1 MANNGRVTID
11 VDINGHIK
19 GFEQA
24 VSKANQE
31 LQKLRIDDKA
41 TKGAKEMFKTLQSE
55 LTRYEQLSQDALSG
69 KNVASALN
77 KSKNTIIS
85 TLKSIGRE
93 YQSLGKGD
101 IGFSEEVKK
110 LQSQL
115 DVLKSGFG
123 DIGNEVADKFANRIY
138 EPLDKLD
145 GKMKASRTH
154 VDDFMAAL
162 RTGDPTKVAEEFQKL
177 QQYYDRF
184 GSKNEYVRQS
194 FEACKE
200 SSENFNTTMSST
212 IQEMD
217 KLDNEIKTLTDQDFA
232 SLQSILE
239 KLGID
244 FNDFTRWINENTDA
258 NIRLGQATRESE
270 REFSNLENRIKHF
283 FSLTNGFMLFR
294 RAVQGAF
301 NTVKELDAVMT
312 ETAVVTDF
320 SVSDMWDKL
329 PEYTKMANELGATTK
344 GAYETATLYY
354 QQGLKTN
361 EVMAVSA
368 ETMKMARI
376 AGLDYATATDY
387 MTAALRG
394 FNMEI
399 TTDSAERVNDVY
411 SRLAAVTAS
420 NTQEISVAMT
430 KVASLAH
437 NANMEF
443 ETTAAFLAQIIETT
457 RESAETAGTALK
469 TVVARFTEV
478 KKLYNEGELLGT
490 DEEGEEIDVNKV
502 STALRSAGIDMNKYF
517 TGQVG
522 LDDIFMELASKWDSL
537 DKVQQRYI
545 ATMAAGSRQQSRFI
559 AMMSNYQRTL
569 ELVGEAE
576 NSAGAGQKQ
585 FEKTMESLEAKLNK
599 LKNAWDSFLM
609 GLANSDLI
617 KSAVDWLTELITKLN
632 DFINGISNGNGV
644 FKTFVTL
651 MTTLAGMKLG
661 KALLTG
667 TTGLLSGLMGIG
679 NRKQGNNFKDIFS
692 PRQGQGWLFG
702 NGENIGLGASVI
714 ENASIGIMGIGN
726 KFSMAAGKV
735 NLFTKAMTEGGI
747 KTALSTSQMGT
758 AFGGLL
764 TTLKASA
771 VAAGQ
776 FLLAIAP
783 YAIALGAVALAI
795 YAVVKAIKDY
805 NNRFEIMHENAQKMR
820 DDAQATRDAIDENRN
835 LVSSISDKQD
845 SLDNMIKGTKE
856 WKDAV
861 ADLNSEIQNL
871 IDLDPEAANFV
882 TVQNGVFVLDEE
894 GYKKVLA
901 SKEAK
906 TYNQEKVSYAKDT
919 ETYEAEAENV
929 LNTKIQGKSREWKYR
944 TNPVEGSVG
953 YGVDVKRNLSKDE
966 VERLYEDV
974 MSGALTQA
982 MVNATNETGKTEYEE
997 YLKNNFGL
1005 NSLDIDWATL
1015 FANASEYAE
1024 AKNNA
1029 QTSRDTYAQQFGLTS
1044 ISEAEYDAKIATK
1057 TKEFEKLTGEELVKQ
1072 AEQLGVDWTA
1082 AMDQILD
1089 IHKWDP
1095 DYIFDF
1101 KDLSFRTLLAQD
1113 LAEATAF
1120 NFEELHPE
1128 MSSAYIN
1135 NQTGMN
1141 DLQKQQFSFNLNTM
1155 ESAGIQ
1161 LNSDLLAQAAEYT
1174 KSGKDIQ
1181 ELIDSLIKLMDIEN
1195 SHAKNVEALRKT
1207 NENAGFGLSEEEI
1220 EAQTKAWEK
1229 DEKEIKELQKVLS
1242 DTPEDYEAIQEAA
1255 EKAFDSKVTK
1265 DFIEQNIDEFE
1276 KLAAG
1281 GEDAVDA
1288 FNRLAERLA
1297 VNNVNDALIEMGKN
1311 ALDLGGIIDQIN
1323 AMEISVG
1330 GSADLTPIYDSLVQ
1344 MLEDAGVATEQATKI
1359 AEGFLTS
1366 LNYELTWADDGYDY
1380 ITVPEIKAGVKG
1392 DKYTVTES
1400 TGKEGGGVRIPVQ
1413 RKRLIASK
1421 TGPSPL
1427 KSAGLGGSGGSG
1439 GSGGGGGGGSNSNP
1453 DRWLNPYDKFYNLTE
1468 QINEAL
1474 RQREKLERNYD
1485 RILKNRWSLQKDIQG
1500 NTQARLASLKQ
1511 EIEMNKRLLAG
1522 RQEQLDA
1529 VLNEKFLD
1537 DDKNIRA
1544 FRDFG
1549 VAKYANYNTA
1559 RGTVEIDWEGLERL
1573 SGTTDTQ
1580 LGGVIENFVKRL
1592 EELQDQWEDTDKVIE
1607 DLEDEV
1613 QEILDINKEEY
1624 LSFEQRV
1631 FDAIVD
1637 REQKLID
1644 GYSDLSET
1652 ISNDNEEVLNAL
1664 SESIDLSRQI
1674 RDNTK
1679 TEEEIAEKEARLA
1692 YLRRDTSGANDLAIK
1707 QLEKELEQARES
1719 YGDTL
1724 IDQELDRLSQANE
1737 DAAKQRERQIEIM
1750 QAQLD
1755 WQQKVGF
1762 FWNEVI
1768 NLLQNNY
1775 GQTDEGMAK
1784 ELVDLLEATDAFS
1797 GMSEFQK
1804 ADWLQK
1810 LHTEWLE
1817 SESGHASWRLS
1828 EAKAASMG
1836 ESGKESNYSIG
1847 ADQTT
1852 AGKALRYDYDRD
1864 MWLDED
1870 EGWYTGVSYNAESN
1884 LFDYTGYS
1892 SKASRDAEAAAQAAK
1907 AQAEATKRSSVGVGS
1922 YINASGAPIYT
1933 SAYGGSPLTQYF
1945 GNDPKYL
1952 VLDDYGSSWMV
1963 RWHGLSSGITGF
1975 FRKGDVRGYKTGG
1988 LVNTTGPAWLDGTPQ
2003 RPEFVLNADQTQAFM
2018 KLVDKLGNG
2027 TGAGDNYFDVN
2038 IVVDQISSDYDVDRL
2053 VDRIKQK
2060 ITEDAQYRNVNAI
2073 NWIR

>member
-1 MANNGRVTID
+1 MANDKITIGI
-11 VDINGHIK
+11 DIIGKTKIENLSEITQVVKKMQQEFDKIGIKPEATAVAKK
-19 GFEQA
+19 GFVELE
-24 VSKANQE
+24 KE
-31 LQKLRIDDKA
+31 LQKY
-41 TKGAKEMFKTLQSE
+41 S
-55 LTRYEQLSQDALSG
+55 QLSNEALSG
-69 KNVASALN
+69 KNVANALN
-77 KSKNTIIS
+77 TSKRNIIS
-85 TLKSIGRE
+85 ILTTIQSEYKKISKEDIIGTPEQQKRIAELKDGIKDLQLQLNSLASKSVDDYGNLSGLEKSLERIVNGALPKGRE
-93 YQSLGKGD
+93 KIMQFLNVWKEGDINGATQKLEELDKYLNRFGKGENGETLRD
-101 IGFSEEVKK
+101 FVNI
-110 LQSQL
+110 
-115 DVLKSGFG
+115 LK
-123 DIGNEVADKFANRIY
+123 V
-138 EPLDKLD
+138 
-145 GKMKASRTH
+145 
-154 VDDFMAAL
+154 
-162 RTGDPTKVAEEFQKL
+162 
-177 QQYYDRF
+177 
-184 GSKNEYVRQS
+184 
-194 FEACKE
+194 
-200 SSENFNTTMSST
+200 
-212 IQEMD
+212 
-217 KLDNEIKTLTDQDFA
+217 
-232 SLQSILE
+232 
-239 KLGID
+239 
-244 FNDFTRWINENTDA
+244 
-258 NIRLGQATRESE
+258 
-270 REFSNLENRIKHF
+270 EFSNFKNETDSLNQTISKANDEITNLSSQGAAQLDAALKTVNLDIPTLIKLLQQVHDSTVSTNKDLSESAKEFERLESRIKHF

-399 TTDSAERVNDVY
+399 NTDSAERVNDVY
-411 SRLAAVTAS
+411 SRLAAITAS

-478 KKLYNEGELLGT
+478 KKLYNEGELMGT

-502 STALRSAGIDMNKYF
+502 ATALRSAGIDMNKYF

-559 AMMSNYQRTL
+559 AMMSNYKRTL

-576 NSAGAGQKQ
+576 NSAGASQKQ
-585 FEKTMESLEAKLNK
+585 FDKTMESLEAKVNR
-599 LKNAWDSFLM
+599 LKNAWNGFLM

-617 KSAVDWLTELITKLN
+617 KGFIDLLTQVITALNNLITT
-632 DFINGISNGNGV
+632 ISGGNG
-644 FKTFVTL
+644 TL
-651 MTTLAGMKLG
+651 KMFITLLASVLAMKAGSGILKGLTGVVGSFAGIKKGIETTTLTTKLFQNGLLSLDKQIYKTTLASGELVLSSAAITEGQVAEASTAITAAEAYKL
-661 KALLTG
+661 KAKSMLLSMG
-667 TTGLLSGLMGIG
+667 TTLLY
-679 NRKQGNNFKDIFS
+679 
-692 PRQGQGWLFG
+692 
-702 NGENIGLGASVI
+702 
-714 ENASIGIMGIGN
+714 
-726 KFSMAAGKV
+726 
-735 NLFTKAMTEGGI
+735 
-747 KTALSTSQMGT
+747 
-758 AFGGLL
+758 
-764 TTLKASA
+764 
-771 VAAGQ
+771 VAAIAA
-776 FLLAIAP
+776 LVAVIVLA
-783 YAIALGAVALAI
+783 
-795 YAVVKAIKDY
+795 VKAI
-805 NNRFEIMHENAQKMR
+805 REATHPLETAQKQ
-820 DDAQATRDAIDENRN
+820 AQKLQDQFEKTRDRLKETNDALDELEEKFKDAEQFSN
-835 LVSSISDKQD
+835 LPATFAEKMKLAND
-845 SLDNMIKGTKE
+845 SLKEFIKLFPEFAKYYDPNTGTFNFEAAKNQ
-856 WKDAV
+856 V
-861 ADLNSEIQNL
+861 ANE
-871 IDLDPEAANFV
+871 EAANNEVAQKADLTQLIGAYNQNNLEKTEESYNTMMYYLDQFNKDYGLSLTAEDLGRIYNEAYSAAVQNHTYTGEQVDYFDAAGANAETIEVVMRVVQEQAKENINFV
-882 TVQNGVFVLDEE
+882 TPND
-894 GYKKVLA
+894 A
-901 SKEAK
+901 TSK
-906 TYNQEKVSYAKDT
+906 
-919 ETYEAEAENV
+919 
-929 LNTKIQGKSREWKYR
+929 
-944 TNPVEGSVG
+944 PM
-953 YGVDVKRNLSKDE
+953 
-966 VERLYEDV
+966 EDV
-974 MSGALTQA
+974 YNT
-982 MVNATNETGKTEYEE
+982 
-997 YLKNNFGL
+997 
-1005 NSLDIDWATL
+1005 TL
-1015 FANASEYAE
+1015 QS
-1024 AKNNA
+1024 
-1029 QTSRDTYAQQFGLTS
+1029 
-1044 ISEAEYDAKIATK
+1044 
-1057 TKEFEKLTGEELVKQ
+1057 
-1072 AEQLGVDWTA
+1072 
-1082 AMDQILD
+1082 
-1089 IHKWDP
+1089 
-1095 DYIFDF
+1095 FD
-1101 KDLSFRTLLAQD
+1101 
-1113 LAEATAF
+1113 
-1120 NFEELHPE
+1120 
-1128 MSSAYIN
+1128 
-1135 NQTGMN
+1135 N
-1141 DLQKQQFSFNLNTM
+1141 DLQKQQFQQYIGRISNAGYGIDEQTITNMSDLINNGSIDFQGDTITSIEQYIAALQKLMEVEASDTENTQKLTDSLDNLNQTYPNTNRAIEYTNEEIE
-1155 ESAGIQ
+1155 ESAKHWKKEQKEVIDVTDSIEDYRDQ
-1161 LNSDLLAQAAEYT
+1161 LIGMDKDSSEYEETLEEMTETLQDYFNQEIDMEGLDSDSLNKVIKDSAEKLAKGEIEFEDVGKNLAVALASGLENGADAITFDSLIDKLNNLEAGATVEMQDLYDLLATGAYQTQEEFNAAMAALGIEFDPEGEFEEYEMDVPTVSYVAAGGLGGVVAKTDIQKLKFSIPKITT
-1174 KSGKDIQ
+1174 KSGNKSGI
-1181 ELIDSLIKLMDIEN
+1181 
-1195 SHAKNVEALRKT
+1195 A
-1207 NENAGFGLSEEEI
+1207 
-1220 EAQTKAWEK
+1220 
-1229 DEKEIKELQKVLS
+1229 
-1242 DTPEDYEAIQEAA
+1242 P
-1255 EKAFDSKVTK
+1255 
-1265 DFIEQNIDEFE
+1265 
-1276 KLAAG
+1276 G
-1281 GEDAVDA
+1281 G
-1288 FNRLAERLA
+1288 
-1297 VNNVNDALIEMGKN
+1297 GP
-1311 ALDLGGIIDQIN
+1311 
-1323 AMEISVG
+1323 G
-1330 GSADLTPIYDSLVQ
+1330 GS
-1344 MLEDAGVATEQATKI
+1344 K
-1359 AEGFLTS
+1359 
-1366 LNYELTWADDGYDY
+1366 
-1380 ITVPEIKAGVKG
+1380 
-1392 DKYTVTES
+1392 
-1400 TGKEGGGVRIPVQ
+1400 
-1413 RKRLIASK
+1413 
-1421 TGPSPL
+1421 
-1427 KSAGLGGSGGSG
+1427 GSG
-1439 GSGGGGGGGSNSNP
+1439 GSGGGGGGGSNP

-1474 RQREKLERNYD
+1474 RQREKLERAYD

-1537 DDKNIRA
+1537 DNKNIRT

-1580 LGGVIENFVKRL
+1580 LGGVIEDFVKRL

-1644 GYSDLSET
+1644 GYTDLSET

-1836 ESGKESNYSIG
+1836 ESGKESNYSIS

>member
-24 VSKANQE
+24 IQQANQQ
-31 LQKLRIDDKA
+31 LQKLKIDDKA

-55 LTRYEQLSQDALSG
+55 LTKYEQLSQDALSG

-77 KSKNTIIS
+77 KSKSTIIS
-85 TLKSIGRE
+85 TLKSISRE
-93 YQSLGKGD
+93 YQALDKDD
-101 IGFSEEVKK
+101 IGISD
-110 LQSQL
+110 Q
-115 DVLKSGFG
+115 
-123 DIGNEVADKFANRIY
+123 
-138 EPLDKLD
+138 
-145 GKMKASRTH
+145 
-154 VDDFMAAL
+154 
-162 RTGDPTKVAEEFQKL
+162 
-177 QQYYDRF
+177 
-184 GSKNEYVRQS
+184 
-194 FEACKE
+194 
-200 SSENFNTTMSST
+200 
-212 IQEMD
+212 
-217 KLDNEIKTLTDQDFA
+217 IKTLQDRLEILRGGFKDTGAAIADTFGPQVTTSMQNLGKSMEAGQKHVNNFITKLREGNPEEIAQAFQELSSYAKRFAGVGTDGFKKLGPAIRLCEQANDEFTKSMGTTAQEIEKIEGEIQTLSDQDLA

-244 FNDFTRWINENTDA
+244 FGDFTRWLNESTDGL
-258 NIRLGQATRESE
+258 NRTSREIRDNE
-270 REFSNLENRIKHF
+270 REFANLENRIKHF

-320 SVSDMWDKL
+320 SVSDMWEKL

-399 TTDSAERVNDVY
+399 NTDSAERVNDVY
-411 SRLAAVTAS
+411 SRLAAITAS

-609 GLANSDLI
+609 GLANSDII
-617 KSAVDWLTELITKLN
+617 KAAVDWLTELITKLN
-632 DFINGISNGNGV
+632 DFINGMSNGNGI

-651 MTTLAGMKLG
+651 MTSLIGMKIGGGVLKGVTGAVGAVTGLSKSSGGLFDTLAKKGLSMKVFDLSAVMEANKAALATFGSGLKTFWLETVIPILPYIVVGGIIVAGLIAIG
-661 KALLTG
+661 KAIYNVTHQSEI
-667 TTGLLSGLMGIG
+667 LSEKAQNL
-679 NRKQGNNFKDIFS
+679 RDSADSTREK
-692 PRQGQGWLFG
+692 
-702 NGENIGLGASVI
+702 V
-714 ENASIGIMGIGN
+714 
-726 KFSMAAGKV
+726 V
-735 NLFTKAMTEGGI
+735 NLNDTI
-747 KTALSTSQMGT
+747 KELSDRKSE
-758 AFGGLL
+758 LDKL
-764 TTLKASA
+764 T
-771 VAAGQ
+771 V
-776 FLLAIAP
+776 
-783 YAIALGAVALAI
+783 
-795 YAVVKAIKDY
+795 
-805 NNRFEIMHENAQKMR
+805 
-820 DDAQATRDAIDENRN
+820 
-835 LVSSISDKQD
+835 
-845 SLDNMIKGTKE
+845 GTKE
-856 WKDAV
+856 WKEAV
-861 ADLNSEIQNL
+861 TDLNEQYREL
-871 IDLDPEAANFV
+871 IKQDEHAKQFMSFDKYGNYIF
-882 TVQNGVFVLDEE
+882 DEE
-894 GYKKVLA
+894 GYKKYLKEVEAVANKQETLSYSYDVDSA
-901 SKEAK
+901 KAALSK
-906 TYNQEKVSYAKDT
+906 
-919 ETYEAEAENV
+919 
-929 LNTKIQGKSREWKYR
+929 
-944 TNPVEGSVG
+944 
-953 YGVDVKRNLSKDE
+953 NLSKVKINGQDNNGNVITLSE
-966 VERLYEDV
+966 EDKKELYNKIF
-974 MSGALTQA
+974 SGE
-982 MVNATNETGKTEYEE
+982 VNAGNYDQ
-997 YLKNNFGL
+997 YLKENFGIVKFATSFDEIADSAGSVKEALFDLAAALNEYAKNFGL
-1005 NSLDIDWATL
+1005 TTITEEQYDTSLNEKAKEYLNDPDALLAKAREQGIDTEAVWKKANSYFGQLEGEDYSKEIMDLYLQWLAEELAKTSALDFDFNSLNKGASSRAVLLNNGMDAT
-1015 FANASEYAE
+1015 
-1024 AKNNA
+1024 
-1029 QTSRDTYAQQFGLTS
+1029 QQ
-1044 ISEAEYDAKIATK
+1044 
-1057 TKEFEKLTGEELVKQ
+1057 
-1072 AEQLGVDWTA
+1072 
-1082 AMDQILD
+1082 
-1089 IHKWDP
+1089 
-1095 DYIFDF
+1095 
-1101 KDLSFRTLLAQD
+1101 
-1113 LAEATAF
+1113 
-1120 NFEELHPE
+1120 
-1128 MSSAYIN
+1128 
-1135 NQTGMN
+1135 
-1141 DLQKQQFSFNLNTM
+1141 QQFSANLNAM
-1155 ESAGIQ
+1155 QGAGID
-1161 LNSDLLAQAAEYT
+1161 LNNEDFINQAADYA
-1174 KSGKDIQ
+1174 KQGKDIQ
-1181 ELIDSLIKLMDIEN
+1181 DLIDSLKELMKVEN
-1195 SHAKNVEALRKT
+1195 THEENVKALKKQMEALGIEAT
-1207 NENAGFGLSEEEI
+1207 EEEI
-1220 EAQTKAWEK
+1220 ENLTKAWEK
-1229 DEKEIKELQKVLS
+1229 DQKEIKKLENVIK
-1242 DTPEDYEAIQEAA
+1242 DTPKDYEAIAEAA
-1255 EKAFDSKVTK
+1255 SEAFDSKVSK
-1265 DFIEQNIDEFE
+1265 EFVEENIDLFE
-1276 KLAAG
+1276 QFAAG
-1281 GEDAVDA
+1281 GEEAVAA
-1288 FNRLAERLA
+1288 FEALQTKLA
-1297 VNNVNDALIEMGKN
+1297 VANLGEAFAEGTEKAIQLGNV
-1311 ALDLGGIIDQIN
+1311 IDQIN
-1323 AMEISVG
+1323 GQNVEIGGTADFSQIFAELAALL
-1330 GSADLTPIYDSLVQ
+1330 GSAEEAAAFLESMGYEVQWEKSWEYDEVDLT
-1344 MLEDAGVATEQATKI
+1344 GT
-1359 AEGFLTS
+1359 G
-1366 LNYELTWADDGYDY
+1366 NYQQ
-1380 ITVPEIKAGVKG
+1380 I
-1392 DKYTVTES
+1392 
-1400 TGKEGGGVRIPVQ
+1400 RIPHYEAKVVH
-1413 RKRLIASK
+1413 
-1421 TGPSPL
+1421 TGPSA
-1427 KSAGLGGSGGSG
+1427 SGFSSGGGSRGSG

-1474 RQREKLERNYD
+1474 RQREKLERDYD

-1522 RQEQLDA
+1522 RQEQVDA
-1529 VLNEKFLD
+1529 VLNKKFLD
-1537 DDKNIRA
+1537 DNKNVRT
-1544 FRDFG
+1544 FREFG
-1549 VAKYANYNTA
+1549 MDKYANYNTE
-1559 RGTVEIDWEGLERL
+1559 RGTIEINWDLIESL

-1580 LGGVIENFVKRL
+1580 LGSVIENFVK
-1592 EELQDQWEDTDKVIE
+1592 EIEGLQDQFEGVEKTLE

-1719 YGDTL
+1719 YSDTL